1 FEAEREI
8 GGQFRLAS
16 RIPGKSDYGRTVAY
30 FAGELGR
37 LGVEIRTGRPV
48 TVESLEELAE
58 AEAVIL
64 ATGVRP
70 RNPGVPGMELPHVWS
85 YTQALL
91 EAAGGGAP
99 VAVVGAGG
107 IGVDVAHFF
116 SRAGCRVTLMRR
128 GGRIGE
134 HIGRSTRWVLL
145 RELREQGVEML
156 TGITYERIAPEG
168 VLIRT
173 ADGRSRLIAA
183 ARVII
188 AAGQEPHDP
197 LSRALQR
204 AGRRFRV
211 VGGARTAGELDAV
224 RAFREGALAA
234 HALLGGR
241 T

>member
-1 FEAEREI
+1 V
-8 GGQFRLAS
+8 
-16 RIPGKSDYGRTVAY
+16 D
-30 FAGELGR
+30 
-37 LGVEIRTGRPV
+37 
-48 TVESLEELAE
+48 VESLGGLAD

-70 RNPGVPGMELPHVWS
+70 RNPDLPGMELPHVRS
-85 YTQALL
+85 YSQALL
-91 EAAGGGAP
+91 DAAGGGVP
-99 VAVVGAGG
+99 VAVIGAGG
-107 IGVDVAHFF
+107 IGVDVAHFV
-116 SRAGCRVTLMRR
+116 SRAGCQVTLMRR
-128 GGRIGE
+128 GGPIGE

-156 TGITYERIAPEG
+156 TGVSYERIAPEG
-168 VLIRT
+168 VLIRD
-173 ADGRSRLIAA
+173 AGRSRLIAA
-183 ARVII
+183 GRVII